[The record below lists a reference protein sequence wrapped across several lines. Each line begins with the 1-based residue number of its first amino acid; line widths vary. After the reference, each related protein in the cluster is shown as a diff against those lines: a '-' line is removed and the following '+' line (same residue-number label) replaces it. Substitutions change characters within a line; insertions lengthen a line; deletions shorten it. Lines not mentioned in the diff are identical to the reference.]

1 MPVWRREGALVSN
14 SISVSHLDIE
24 ARRGVAELLRE
35 PTHFIVNPENA
46 PLTVTI
52 NGAEAWVEYRKM
64 QVVDTKELLGAL
76 SRSDD

>member
-1 MPVWRREGALVSN
+1 MSN

-24 ARRGVAELLRE
+24 ARQGVAELLRE

-52 NGAEAWVEYRKM
+52 NGAEAWVEYRKV
-64 QVVDTKELLGAL
+64 QVVDTKELLDVL
-76 SRSDD
+76 SRSQASDDNNQ